1 MRDYRAIISNMKKH
15 AIVHGE
21 PPYIKMSEDLND
33 AILYEGHFDGSVVG
47 VSASILSGGRG
58 QVERMAAAFGPTYL
72 PKFFF
77 FLKSLIDSGK
87 NYGGLKE
94 LYDITA
100 AAYELTRAGSDERL
114 ETKPTTPQN
123 YEEFRNLPMHE
134 DVKDK
139 KGSYRALIERRASK

>member
-1 MRDYRAIISNMKKH
+1 MRDYRTIISKMNKH

-21 PPYIKMSEDLND
+21 APYIKMDSDLNT
-33 AILYEGHFDGSVVG
+33 LLQNNFDGSVAG
-47 VSASILSGGRG
+47 VAASILSGGPN
-58 QVERMAAAFGPTYL
+58 QVGRMAAAFGPTHL

-87 NYGGLKE
+87 QYSGLKE
-94 LYDITA
+94 LYDITE
-100 AAYELTRAGSDERL
+100 AAYEQTRAGSDERL

-139 KGSYRALIERRASK
+139 KGSYRALIEKRASK